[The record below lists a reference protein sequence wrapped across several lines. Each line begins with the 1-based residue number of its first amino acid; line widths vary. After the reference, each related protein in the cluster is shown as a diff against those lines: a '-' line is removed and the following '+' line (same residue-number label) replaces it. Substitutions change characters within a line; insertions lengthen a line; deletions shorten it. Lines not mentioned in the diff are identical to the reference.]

1 MKSIATKSGI
11 SKYLTSPFDVEVF
24 DTLKSSNLTAKD
36 EIKRTGRTNFVI
48 VAREQTG
55 GRGRFERKFF
65 SPKDCGAYFSAVIT
79 PKSEQTEYIT
89 PLCAVATANAIR
101 RVCDRDAKINWVNDV
116 YVGSKKCV
124 GILCEAVASRNSANI
139 DRIVM
144 GIGIN
149 LFKPDGDFDDEI
161 KNIAGFVGEGV
172 EDVSNKIIAQTLN
185 NIGDLL
191 ENFDKHEICK
201 QYKNLSMLIGKQVS
215 VCRVERQD
223 ETAKVCDVD
232 EKCRLVVEYE
242 NGKIE
247 NLDGGEVRI
256 KW

>member
-101 RVCDRDAKINWVNDV
+101 RVCDKDAKIKWVNDV

-149 LFKPDGDFDDEI
+149 LFEPKCGYDDEI
-161 KNIAGFVGEGV
+161 KDIVGVVGEEI
-172 EDVSNKIIAQTLN
+172 EDVSSKIIATTLD
-185 NIGDLL
+185 NIWNLL
-191 ENFDKHEICK
+191 EHFDKRQIAKE
-201 QYKNLSMLIGKQVS
+201 YKELSMLIGKTVR

-242 NGKIE
+242 DGKIE